1 MTQNKRPCALG
12 DRCAEAVIDPRDPKG
27 RLASFGSLSLCY
39 IDRQILDRTLGQFH
53 SLYHLMRATLG
64 DKARG
69 GQVRVAKAVEPQTP
83 LRLDIEELMART
95 VRELMAW
102 DSLLRASLA
111 EPARVGR
118 SRPSVLVG
126 STSRYLRVHLLEFIE
141 IPGYG
146 ADGAIEL
153 MELSRIARGRL
164 GLISRDQ
171 QLAAPCGVCKMRRLV
186 RCDGTAGLSDN
197 ALCLECGTEYTTVQY
212 AELVRTLNE
221 QGRVK

>member
-1 MTQNKRPCALG
+1 
-12 DRCAEAVIDPRDPKG
+12 
-27 RLASFGSLSLCY
+27 
-39 IDRQILDRTLGQFH
+39 
-53 SLYHLMRATLG
+53 MRATLG

-186 RCDGTAGLSDN
+186 RWDGTAGLSDN